1 MSCCGEPRAPLPMG
15 RPRARTTG
23 RGDLRVVYV
32 GGNSQRVRGAYT
44 GRIYHF
50 SPAARTQLV
59 DALDSRVLFRTRYFR
74 RG

>member
-1 MSCCGEPRAPLPMG
+1 MENLPRAKT
-15 RPRARTTG
+15 RG
-23 RGDLRVVYV
+23 RGDVRAVYV
-32 GGNSQRVRGAYT
+32 GGNTLRVRGAYT
-44 GRIYHF
+44 GRSYAF

>member
-1 MSCCGEPRAPLPMG
+1 MSCCGEPRIPLPMDP
-15 RPRARTTG
+15 PRTRTNG

-32 GGNSQRVRGAYT
+32 GANSLRVRGAYT
-44 GRIYHF
+44 GRSYHF
-50 SPAARTQLV
+50 SPTSRTQLV